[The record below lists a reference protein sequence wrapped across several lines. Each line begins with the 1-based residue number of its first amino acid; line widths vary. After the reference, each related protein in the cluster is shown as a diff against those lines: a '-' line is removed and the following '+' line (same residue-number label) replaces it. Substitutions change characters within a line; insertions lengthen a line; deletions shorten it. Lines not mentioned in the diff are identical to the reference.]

1 MPIRARATTRF
12 RDATASPGQGFSFA
26 SDHKSVDILRLLNT
40 LNRIVH
46 IHLEPRGVSSAKT
59 HKLVSRLFE
68 GQVNRSVALRFSF
81 ERAMSQQK
89 EGFCMS
95 KYTLVVM
102 LAALF
107 GNGTAIAQENRGT
120 AEQRAACAPDAFRLC
135 LSYIPDATNVEACL
149 RQRKSDLSDACRA
162 VFDHAADAAS
172 VKTIGSPRYR
182 GARDGE

>member
-1 MPIRARATTRF
+1 MCQERRLT
-12 RDATASPGQGFSFA
+12 SSC
-26 SDHKSVDILRLLNT
+26 SDFLKGGES
-40 LNRIVH
+40 
-46 IHLEPRGVSSAKT
+46 ERGAAIPV
-59 HKLVSRLFE
+59 
-68 GQVNRSVALRFSF
+68 
-81 ERAMSQQK
+81 QQK
-89 EGFCMS
+89 KGFCMF

-162 VFDHAADAAS
+162 VFDHAAEAAS
-172 VKTIGSPRYR
+172 VRTTGSLRYR
-182 GARDGE
+182 GARDEE